1 MVVLKKMYNTKQNT
15 MTAFDLRAAIN
26 TELSSMPKEMLQQV
40 VDYVKSLR
48 KKESALDLSVS
59 PLVASLR
66 SGNSVNL
73 SDEEVDILKEE
84 YLTEKYL

>member
-1 MVVLKKMYNTKQNT
+1 MYNTKYNA
-15 MTAFDLRAAIN
+15 MTVYDLRAAIN

-48 KKESALDLSVS
+48 RKESVPDLSVS

-66 SGNSVNL
+66 SGNPVSL
-73 SDEEVDILKEE
+73 PDEEADVLKEE

>member
-1 MVVLKKMYNTKQNT
+1 MYNTKYNA
-15 MTAFDLRAAIN
+15 MTVYDLRAAIN

-48 KKESALDLSVS
+48 RKVSVPDLSVS

-66 SGNSVNL
+66 SGNPVSL
-73 SDEEVDILKEE
+73 SDEEADVLKEE

>member
-1 MVVLKKMYNTKQNT
+1 MYNTKHNT
-15 MTAFDLRAAIN
+15 MTAYDLRAAIN

-73 SDEEVDILKEE
+73 SDEEVVFLKEE